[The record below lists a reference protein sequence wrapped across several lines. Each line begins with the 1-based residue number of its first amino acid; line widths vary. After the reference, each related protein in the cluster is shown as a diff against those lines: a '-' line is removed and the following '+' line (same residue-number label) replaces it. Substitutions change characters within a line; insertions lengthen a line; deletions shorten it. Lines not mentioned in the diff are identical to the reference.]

1 MTLHVGHVK
10 GNYGQVG
17 GIESMLEGVMP
28 HLAQQPGVTPIL
40 YFVTRDRDPALEARL
55 SAEGRV
61 ALRMIPWRGLMAAPL
76 AARHLA
82 QAMAQDG
89 VGVIHTH
96 DMRANLLAALQQPF
110 TRRPW
115 ICHIH
120 GWLGATHSPLYRA
133 FEGVDRA
140 LMRRAD
146 LVLTGSHATLAEV
159 QAAGARRA
167 RVLPN
172 AVPLPPDLPRS
183 AARAQLDLP
192 QDAVIFT
199 VMGRLHPGKG
209 QDLFLRALAALPA
222 AVNWLGVLT
231 GTGPEDAALRA
242 LAVELGIADRLRF
255 TGFVEST
262 APWVAASD
270 VIAVPS
276 RKESLP
282 LTCLEGMAA
291 ARAVV
296 AAAAGDLP
304 RVIRQDETGIIVPVD
319 DADALAAAFAR
330 LAADGAL
337 RDRLGVAARA
347 HILRHHTAQVLAASM
362 AQAARDLAAGV
373 ADQPLAATV
382 RS

>member
-1 MTLHVGHVK
+1 MTLRIGHVK

-28 HLAQQPGVTPIL
+28 HLADQPGAEPVV
-40 YFVTRDRDPALEARL
+40 YFLTRTRDPALEARL
-55 SAEGRV
+55 SAGGRV
-61 ALRMIPWRGLMAAPL
+61 TLRPIRWRGLAAAPL
-76 AARHLA
+76 AARALA
-82 QAMAQDG
+82 RAMAADG
-89 VGVIHTH
+89 VAVMHSH

-110 TRRPW
+110 SRRRW

-120 GWLGATHSPLYRA
+120 GWLGATHRPLYRA
-133 FEGVDRA
+133 FEAVDRA

-172 AVPLPPDLPRS
+172 AIALPPDLPQ
-183 AARAQLDLP
+183 AEARAQLGLP
-192 QDAVIFT
+192 PGAVIFT

-209 QDLFLRALAALPA
+209 QDLFLRALAALPREA
-222 AVNWLGVLT
+222 NWHGVLT
-231 GTGPEDAALRA
+231 GTGPEDAALKS
-242 LAVELGIADRLRF
+242 LAGDLGIVGRLRF
-255 TGFVEST
+255 TGFVETT

-304 RVIRQDETGIIVPVD
+304 RVISDGQSGLIVPID
-319 DADALAAAFAR
+319 DAGALAAAFAR
-330 LAADGAL
+330 LLPDAAL
-337 RDRLGVAARA
+337 RARLGAAARA
-347 HILRHHTAQVLAASM
+347 QILRDHTAEGLARRM
-362 AQAARDLAAGV
+362 TDAARDLV
-373 ADQPLAATV
+373 APEAQPATATV

>member
-28 HLAQQPGVTPIL
+28 HLAQQQGVTPIL
-40 YFVTRDRDPALEARL
+40 YFLTRTRDPALEARL
-55 SAEGRV
+55 TAAGRV
-61 ALRMIPWRGLMAAPL
+61 ALRVIAWRGLMAAPL
-76 AARHLA
+76 AARRLA

-89 VGVIHTH
+89 VGIIHTH
-96 DMRANLLAALQQPF
+96 DMRANLLAAMQQPF

-133 FEGVDRA
+133 FEAADHA

-146 LVLTGSHATLAEV
+146 LVLTGSYATLAEV
-159 QAAGARRA
+159 QAAGARQA

-172 AVPLPPDLPRS
+172 AVPLPPDLSRE
-183 AARAQLDLP
+183 AARRQLGLP
-192 QDAVIFT
+192 ADAVIFT
-199 VMGRLHPGKG
+199 VMGRLHSGKG
-209 QDLFLRALAALPA
+209 QDLFLRGLAALPRA
-222 AVNWLGVLT
+222 ANWMGVLT
-231 GTGPEDAALRA
+231 GTGSEDASLRA
-242 LAVELGIADRLRF
+242 LAADLGIADRLRF
-255 TGFVEST
+255 TGFVQT
-262 APWVAASD
+262 TVPWVAASD

-282 LTCLEGMAA
+282 LSCLEGMAA

-304 RVIRQDETGIIVPVD
+304 RVIRQGETGIIVPVE
-319 DADALAAAFAR
+319 DAVALAAAFAR
-330 LAADGAL
+330 LLDDAGL
-337 RDRLGVAARA
+337 RDRLGAAARA
-347 HILRHHTAQVLAASM
+347 HILRDHTAEVLADRLT
-362 AQAARDLAAGV
+362 QAARDIAARGRDQLV
-373 ADQPLAATV
+373 AKIF